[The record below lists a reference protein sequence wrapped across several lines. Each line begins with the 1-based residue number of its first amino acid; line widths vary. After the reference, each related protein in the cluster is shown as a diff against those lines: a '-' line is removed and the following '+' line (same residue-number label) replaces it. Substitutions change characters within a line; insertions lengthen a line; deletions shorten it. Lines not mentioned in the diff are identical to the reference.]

1 MNRICAYAGCESAA
15 TKFCASC
22 GSMSYCG
29 TSCQKLH
36 WKAQHRDRCLKR
48 LPTILLPLDQVAI
61 VLTDLSNQLLRLLNT
76 GGSTDEQVVIL
87 KHAVTFAEF
96 QLCVPSEPGRYY
108 YSERKDG
115 IKVDNLVVAHSMT
128 SLYFNLGTRYSNQQS
143 LKSAIEAEK
152 YFTKSRLILEP
163 LRLLMDSVIDDDA
176 LFDVSIHQEKL
187 LDQLSRTERKLA
199 INCMELKRFKESD
212 IHCQQSLD
220 FARRMK
226 EGTPEGTTS
235 VFEAL
240 SCLGELRGHQYWK
253 DCEIDCRGAYDY
265 FEEAY
270 ILVSEIYGPVHPQVQ
285 EVTANLVGSLIK
297 LRDFEEAERF
307 ARINFESVTSSD
319 SGIQP
324 EDRQIMKAASML
336 VKVCY
341 VTAQQRNVPLVSLQ
355 EGEDLARKVVFIA
368 MKTDGSNS
376 YDAGIYQFDLYQV
389 LKERD
394 RINCHLMTSSELH
407 GSSEEKRSLLEGSLA
422 IAVRCHGVDSKN
434 AMFINQELYSVYKDL
449 HRTLSTECGRS
460 DALKR
465 SVSHHNAAILVSL
478 KVNGLNHVYTL
489 GLIKSLNTLD
499 IVGKLFHTYP
509 KVSGVVAFCFF
520 LLCAFCVQIRLK
532 FLSK

>member
-1 MNRICAYAGCESAA
+1 MDQICAYTGCESAA
-15 TKFCASC
+15 TKVCASC
-22 GSMSYCG
+22 SDIFYCG
-29 TSCQKLH
+29 TSCQKLD
-36 WKAQHRDRCLKR
+36 WKSRHRDRCLKI
-48 LPTILLPLDQVAI
+48 LPAIFLPLDEVAI
-61 VLTDLSNQLLRLLNT
+61 VLTDLSDQLLRLLNA
-76 GGSTDEQVVIL
+76 GGSTDEQVIIL
-87 KHAVTFAEF
+87 KHALTFAEF

-108 YSERKDG
+108 YSEREDG
-115 IKVDNLVVAHSMT
+115 VKVDNLVVAHSMT

-143 LKSAIEAEK
+143 LKSAIEAER
-152 YFTKSRLILEP
+152 YFTKSRHILEP
-163 LRLLMDSVIDDDA
+163 LRLLMDSLVDDDA
-176 LFDVSIHQEKL
+176 LFDVTIHQEKL

-212 IHCQQSLD
+212 THCQQSLD
-220 FARRMK
+220 FAKRMK
-226 EGTPEGTTS
+226 EGTPEYTTS

-240 SCLGELRGHQYWK
+240 ICLGELRGHQYWK
-253 DCEIDCRGAYDY
+253 DCEVDCRGAYDY

-270 ILVSEIYGPVHPQVQ
+270 ILVSEMYGPVHPQVQ

-297 LRDFEEAERF
+297 LRDFVEAERF
-307 ARINFESVTSSD
+307 ARINYESVTSSD
-319 SGIQP
+319 SGIES

-341 VTAQQRNVPLVSLQ
+341 VTAQQRNVPLVSLE

-368 MKTDGSNS
+368 MKTDGNNS

-394 RINCHLMTSSELH
+394 RINGHVMTVSDLHESSV
-407 GSSEEKRSLLEGSLA
+407 EKRSLLEESLT

-434 AMFINQELYSVYKDL
+434 AMFINQELFSVYKDL
-449 HRTLSTECGRS
+449 YRTLSTECGRT

-489 GLIKSLNTLD
+489 GLIKSLNTID
-499 IVGKLFHTYP
+499 IIGKLFHTYP
-509 KVSGVVAFCFF
+509 KIFGILASFF
-520 LLCAFCVQIRLK
+520 VLFCAFCVQISLK
-532 FLSK
+532 FLSI